1 MLVSNHSMAGV
12 VDGSYIDA
20 QDAVEFIW
28 RHVLKKPDERDACVV
43 DECIDRMSG
52 CGK

>member
-1 MLVSNHSMAGV
+1 MAGV

-20 QDAVEFIW
+20 QDAVEFFR
-28 RHVLKKPDERDACVV
+28 RHVLEKPDKRDACIV

-52 CGK
+52 CDK